1 MIIVVILI
9 VGQSL
14 NVTLNN
20 VSLTNLLK
28 NKIKVLLLWFTGI
41 PEEAI
46 K

>member
-14 NVTLNN
+14 RITLNN
-20 VSLTNLLK
+20 VSLANLLK
-28 NKIKVLLLWFTGI
+28 NKIKALLVWFIGI